1 MAEASDGSASGSD
14 ASASAS
20 DASASAASASAA
32 DTSASAWDAS
42 ASADIDPAGL
52 ADSVL
57 DVAVVGAGLVG
68 LATAMALLKERPG
81 LRLAVVEKEPSI
93 AWHQSGHNSGV
104 IHAGLYY
111 PPGSLKARF
120 CREGRL
126 ALMTFADEHD
136 IQYRLSGKLVV
147 ASDTDELGRFRDLAE
162 RGRANGLASRELTP
176 AEFGEFEP
184 NVRGVRALYVPESGV
199 IDYRRVATAYADV
212 IAGDGGAVLCGRGV
226 QKIIVRDGLSTLAT
240 DRGPVTARA
249 VVTCA
254 GLQSDRVAAMT
265 GHATGEY
272 RIIPFRGDYYTFRPR
287 AANLVRGLVYPVPD
301 PGFPF
306 LGVHFT
312 RGIDGS
318 LHAGPNAVPAFAR
331 EGYGRLSV
339 NRRDLIEV
347 LRFPG
352 FRRLARSYAGT
363 GAREIWRDLVKP
375 AFLAEMR
382 RYLPMIGSG
391 DITFGPSGVRAQ
403 CLSKSGSLVDDF
415 LIEESAGAVHVLNA
429 PSPAATASIVIGQH
443 CAARAIDHLGL

>member
-1 MAEASDGSASGSD
+1 MAGSAEI
-14 ASASAS
+14 
-20 DASASAASASAA
+20 
-32 DTSASAWDAS
+32 
-42 ASADIDPAGL
+42 SADFDPADL

-57 DVAVVGAGLVG
+57 DVAVIGAGLIG
-68 LATAMALLKERPG
+68 LATAMALLKRRPG
-81 LRLAVVEKEPSI
+81 LRLAVLEKEQSL
-93 AWHQSGHNSGV
+93 ASHQSGHNSGV

-111 PPGSLKARF
+111 KPGSLKARF
-120 CREGRL
+120 CRAGRQ
-126 ALMTFADEHD
+126 ALMTFADEHG
-136 IQYRLSGKLVV
+136 IPYQLSGKLVV
-147 ASDTDELGRFRDLAE
+147 ASDEGELGRLRDLAE
-162 RGRANGLASRELTP
+162 RGRANGLASKELTP
-176 AEFGEFEP
+176 AEFAEIEP
-184 NVRGVRALYVPESGV
+184 NVRGVRALHVPESGV
-199 IDYRRVATAYADV
+199 VDYRRVAAAYAEV
-212 IAGDGGAVLCGRGV
+212 IAGHGGAVLCGRGV
-226 QKIIVRDGLSTLAT
+226 RKITARAGGSTLAT
-240 DRGPVTARA
+240 DRGPVIART

-265 GHATGEY
+265 GHATGDY
-272 RIIPFRGDYYTFRPR
+272 RIIPFRGDYYTFLPH

-339 NRRDLIEV
+339 NRHDLLEV

-352 FRRLARSYAGT
+352 FRHLARSYAGT

-382 RYLPMIGSG
+382 RYLPMIRSG
-391 DITFGPSGVRAQ
+391 DVTFGPSGVRAQ
-403 CLSKSGSLVDDF
+403 CLSRSGLLVDDF

-429 PSPAATASIVIGQH
+429 PSPAATASLVIGQH
-443 CAARAIDHLGL
+443 CAARAIDRFGL